1 MDKEAVGM
9 EKDAMESAV
18 RQAGGIVHRD
28 GNIFFTGYRQ
38 MKAAMALAQQP
49 AAQAAG
55 LTDEQF
61 IAAHGERLAAMLGIK
76 EWWDI
81 ADRDARIKAALL
93 SRAAPSGEAVAYV
106 ECRECCR
113 CGHTGI
119 NDAHAQ
125 DACCSNCDWTGPSPK
140 EDVCPGCAQ
149 TGTMRAACP
158 KCSSVYRL
166 LCDANIA
173 APQPSE
179 QQAGCTCPSGDGSL
193 RWPCSQHRAEQPAA
207 TCDHEQIR
215 MEGFRDG
222 FKAAQAIE
230 EALGVIPR
238 HVLEAVQRYG
248 DARVDNG
255 NSGKA
260 LVEVIHHI
268 RALLAAPAA
277 AEAQEPSETGGAGV
291 SADYQRGYEDGQ
303 ADAQSRQA
311 QGTPEWFALVMG
323 AAASL
328 EDAANSIREPDAQ
341 RVAASAAQHYRD
353 KANELSSRQAQGG
366 AQVNAIITKHFRDD
380 PANAARAYA
389 AVTEILG
396 SQPQGGALSNED
408 IEREWDR
415 AWKEVEPPIGIRK
428 VVCATVRAC
437 LARAASKHEEC

>member
-179 QQAGCTCPSGDGSL
+179 QQAGCTCPSGAL
-193 RWPCSQHRAEQPAA
+193 
-207 TCDHEQIR
+207 
-215 MEGFRDG
+215 
-222 FKAAQAIE
+222 AAQ
-230 EALGVIPR
+230 
-238 HVLEAVQRYG
+238 
-248 DARVDNG
+248 
-255 NSGKA
+255 KK
-260 LVEVIHHI
+260 
-268 RALLAAPAA
+268 
-277 AEAQEPSETGGAGV
+277 GA
-291 SADYQRGYEDGQ
+291 
-303 ADAQSRQA
+303 
-311 QGTPEWFALVMG
+311 
-323 AAASL
+323 
-328 EDAANSIREPDAQ
+328 
-341 RVAASAAQHYRD
+341 
-353 KANELSSRQAQGG
+353 
-366 AQVNAIITKHFRDD
+366 
-380 PANAARAYA
+380 
-389 AVTEILG
+389 
-396 SQPQGGALSNED
+396 
-408 IEREWDR
+408 
-415 AWKEVEPPIGIRK
+415 
-428 VVCATVRAC
+428 
-437 LARAASKHEEC
+437 